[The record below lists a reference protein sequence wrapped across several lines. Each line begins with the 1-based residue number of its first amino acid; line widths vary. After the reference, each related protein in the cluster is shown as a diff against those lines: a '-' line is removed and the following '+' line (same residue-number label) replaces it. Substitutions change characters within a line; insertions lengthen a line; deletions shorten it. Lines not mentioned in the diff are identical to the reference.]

1 MTRFFIMSIPALLLS
16 AGLTSPASAQ
26 LDDAMWRTIC
36 TDRAAQDRARKQLER
51 TDLAIFEN
59 EIKFTCPRRDLPKKP
74 VHDSADTSREASHT
88 DWVYDA
94 RYSADGRTVL
104 TASKDASIGLWDVET
119 GKLIKRILTPNV
131 PAPGDRSSVSYL
143 YSAAVVGDGKSVVAA
158 KYGYP
163 VLLYDMATGAR
174 APDLPLLN
182 VKGAYR
188 VRIDTTKDGLLV
200 LGGDQDEVLVID
212 MATRT
217 VRHRLAGHG
226 KDGPRAVAVSDSA
239 DLIATVPPP
248 DSNERGDPN
257 RGRPVHLWKLST
269 GERVSEVKPVGRSA
283 AGALA
288 FSRDGTQLAV
298 LMDGTAHVL
307 SLKDGSETRKIAIHP
322 FAGMDVAFTADGK
335 GLITCQAHLML
346 WDIASGNLV
355 RHFGPFQDGCH
366 SVDVSPDG
374 KFAVEATMASDVR
387 IWEIATGTFHRRL
400 GIDVKPPR

>member
-1 MTRFFIMSIPALLLS
+1 MTRLLISALLLGACWS
-16 AGLTSPASAQ
+16 SPASAQ
-26 LDDAMWRTIC
+26 IDDAMWRIIC
-36 TDRAAQDRARKQLER
+36 TDRAAQERARKQLER
-51 TDLAIFEN
+51 TDLEMFEV
-59 EIKFTCPRRDLPKKP
+59 EIKFSCPRRDLPSKP
-74 VHDSADTSREASHT
+74 VHDSADSSREASHT

-94 RYSADGRTVL
+94 RYSADGRTIL
-104 TASKDASIGLWDVET
+104 TASKDASIGVWDVET

-163 VLLYDMATGAR
+163 VLLYDMATGTR
-174 APDLPLLN
+174 AADLPLLN

-188 VRIDTTKDGLLV
+188 VRMETTKDGLLV

-212 MATRT
+212 MVAKS
-217 VRHRLAGHG
+217 VRYRFAGHG
-226 KDGPRAVAVSDSA
+226 KGGPRAVAVSDSA
-239 DLIATVPPP
+239 DLVATAPE
-248 DSNERGDPN
+248 SNSSERGVPDKA
-257 RGRPVHLWKLST
+257 RTVYLWKLST
-269 GERVSEVKPVGRSA
+269 GERVSELKPIGRSDP
-283 AGALA
+283 GALA

-298 LMDGTAHVL
+298 LIGGTAHVYA
-307 SLKDGSETRKIAIHP
+307 LKDGSETRKITIHP
-322 FAGMDVAFTADGK
+322 FAGMDIAFTADGK

-346 WDIASGNLV
+346 WDIATGNLV

-374 KFAVEATMASDVR
+374 KFAVEGTMASDAR